1 MPTTKALEIAQFAAK
16 TTVNDNTGDVTVT
29 GLTAG
34 GDISTASIDDLQDV
48 VITSV
53 TTGQVLKY
61 DGTNWINDSDNTGTT
76 ISEIDDI
83 GDVAITSPVTGQVL
97 KYNGTNWVN
106 ATDAQGAQQLESLL
120 YSSLLG

>member
-16 TTVNDNTGDVTVT
+16 TTVDDGTGDVTVT

-48 VITSV
+48 VITTA

-61 DGTNWINDSDNTGTT
+61 DGTNWIND
-76 ISEIDDI
+76 
-83 GDVAITSPVTGQVL
+83 
-97 KYNGTNWVN
+97 
-106 ATDAQGAQQLESLL
+106 TDAQGSDQLQTLL